1 MQTDPLRH
9 ILDRLDG
16 VRRTGP
22 DRWIARCPAHADQ
35 NPSLSI
41 REGDDG
47 RVLIY
52 CFTGCGAIE
61 ILDALGLDFADLFP
75 PKLDTYPI
83 KRGRPRRSAPPIP
96 ARDALEILD
105 QETLTMAIIGDRL
118 VKGEPIEKYQA
129 ALRDAAGRIAAIR
142 AAWMEAPR

>member
-1 MQTDPLRH
+1 MPNDPVQ
-9 ILDRLDG
+9 RLLARLEA

-22 DRWIARCPAHADQ
+22 SSWMASCPAHEDRS
-35 NPSLSI
+35 PSLSI

-75 PKLDTYPI
+75 PKLDTYPTER
-83 KRGRPRRSAPPIP
+83 RGRRRSAPPIP
-96 ARDALEILD
+96 ARDALELLD
-105 QETLTMAIIGDRL
+105 QECLIVEIVASRLAGGDPVEQHREDLEMA
-118 VKGEPIEKYQA
+118 A
-129 ALRDAAGRIAAIR
+129 SRIAAIR
-142 AAWMEAPR
+142 LAWSLAP